1 MNESSPRS
9 FGKTVVAALVFL
21 VAAWLLLGV
30 VIHVLSFVFSTLL
43 FILAVAAVV
52 WALRVLLQPAR
63 RMAYVIIAVCFGLAG
78 GYVGR
83 IKGSSF
89 WLWFLISGAVPV
101 LGLLAAILYRFERD
115 ELRRQCPTCGRVTK
129 IYDAVCTRCGAELD
143 FPEVALAPE
152 SLERTTAP
160 R

>member
-1 MNESSPRS
+1 
-9 FGKTVVAALVFL
+9 
-21 VAAWLLLGV
+21 
-30 VIHVLSFVFSTLL
+30 
-43 FILAVAAVV
+43 
-52 WALRVLLQPAR
+52 
-63 RMAYVIIAVCFGLAG
+63 MAYVIIAVCFGLAG
-78 GYVGR
+78 GFVGR

-115 ELRRQCPTCGRVTK
+115 ELRRQCPNCGRVTK

-143 FPEVALAPE
+143 FPKVALAPE
-152 SLERTTAP
+152 SLERTSAP